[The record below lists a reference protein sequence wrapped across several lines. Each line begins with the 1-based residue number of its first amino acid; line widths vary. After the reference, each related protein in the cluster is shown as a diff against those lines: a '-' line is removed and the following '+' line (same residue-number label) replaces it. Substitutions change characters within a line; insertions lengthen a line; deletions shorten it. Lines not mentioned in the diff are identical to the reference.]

1 MKNVIFILVLTT
13 FLFSLSNP
21 DNFSVGVSETM
32 GIYGFF
38 NVNYYLEDWEPF
50 FITAGTFAIP
60 TIGGVGLG
68 WKHNYNKSRFS
79 LFTSVSTMGIY
90 ILPALCST
98 NNCGTRFDM
107 LLSAST
113 GIDIHAIKAKSF
125 DLILQIGIITQYSIF
140 DQAIDESPSDIPYMW
155 PLINIK
161 IINK

>member
-21 DNFSVGVSETM
+21 DNFSVGISETM

-60 TIGGVGLG
+60 TIGGLGLG

-79 LFTSVSTMGIY
+79 LFTSASTMGIY

-113 GIDIHAIKAKSF
+113 GIDIHAIKSEYF
-125 DLILQIGIITQYSIF
+125 DLILQIGIIGQYSVF
-140 DQAIDESPSDIPYMW
+140 DQVVDESPSDIPYIW